1 MTEIK
6 KLLSD
11 KDDYEIMKILRIPNS
26 TYYRYKSQIY
36 QQDRELYDLIAKESL
51 ESRALKIMK
60 SLELCIKVNTEIATD
75 KELDPKARIEASIKV
90 VDANIMAYNLL
101 ENGPCSWQSVTTQYY
116 KHFLQQL
123 RYHLIEPTNI
133 RWSQI

>member
-36 QQDRELYDLIAKESL
+36 QQDRELYDQIAKESL

-101 ENGPCSWQSVTTQYY
+101 ENGPCS
-116 KHFLQQL
+116 
-123 RYHLIEPTNI
+123 
-133 RWSQI
+133 